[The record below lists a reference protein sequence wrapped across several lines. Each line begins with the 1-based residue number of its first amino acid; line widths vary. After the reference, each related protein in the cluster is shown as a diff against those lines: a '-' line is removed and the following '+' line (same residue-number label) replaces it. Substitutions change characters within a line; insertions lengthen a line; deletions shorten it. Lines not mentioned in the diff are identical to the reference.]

1 MSKSNRMYK
10 IFMTTMIVIIAGLL
24 LATGIIAIQKQMKLK
39 ANIEFLP
46 GINVEIFVKNDDNP
60 TETLIFRNFEDTANS
75 KAIEFNSTY
84 CELSATT
91 LTFNNAFVTAY
102 GNNFTLIVKNYSDF
116 TIQTEITSTS
126 TAIIGGNSVEAVE
139 PEITPPTAQI
149 ESNASGEFVVSCEPI
164 IPQETILTLQ
174 FEEVPPVDVTVNF
187 TFDGATDRAGSSLYF
202 IVVITNDPG
211 FEMTTCAYVGGGGYV
226 YYPIWKSSYDSKY
239 YCYSQSVTDED
250 GVTYAK
256 ATLEEGI
263 KDNYK
268 GYDYIEQTTDPINI
282 NEQEFVFKDVSVGSK
297 VYIYSSVEGA
307 MRTILNIKSVTIT
320 DVEYNFRTSSWG
332 GLRDLDFVVP
342 DKNVNI
348 TINGTYLSSL

>member
-1 MSKSNRMYK
+1 M
-10 IFMTTMIVIIAGLL
+10 
-24 LATGIIAIQKQMKLK
+24 
-39 ANIEFLP
+39 
-46 GINVEIFVKNDDNP
+46 
-60 TETLIFRNFEDTANS
+60 
-75 KAIEFNSTY
+75 
-84 CELSATT
+84 
-91 LTFNNAFVTAY
+91 TFNNAFVTAY
-102 GNNFTLIVKNYSDF
+102 GNNFTLIVKNYSGF

-187 TFDGATDRAGSSLYF
+187 TFSGDTGYANSNLYF
-202 IVVITNDPG
+202 IVVVTNDPG
-211 FEMTTCAYVGGGGYV
+211 FEMTTCEYVGGAGYT

-239 YCYSQSVTDED
+239 YCYNQSVTDED

-268 GYDYIEQTTDPINI
+268 GYVYIEQTTDPINI

-297 VYIYSSVEGA
+297 VYIYSSTEGA
-307 MRTILNIKSVTIT
+307 AKTILTIKSVTNT
-320 DVEYNFRTSSWG
+320 DVEYNFKTITGG